1 LKGAPLAPLGWFTL
15 KSLGHLDENMGEPI
29 GYGSNAF
36 VPSIN
41 PI

>member
-1 LKGAPLAPLGWFTL
+1 MVLQI
-15 KSLGHLDENMGEPI
+15 LDETMGEPI

-41 PI
+41 PIKTKE